1 MRLGVTDRKILKIA
15 VPAIVSNITVPLL
28 GLVDVAIAGHLGAAS
43 YIGAV
48 AVGGLL
54 FNIMYWLFGFLRM
67 GTSGMTSQ
75 AYGRRD
81 FAETTL
87 MLARSVVTGLAIAV
101 ALLLLQYPVSA
112 AAFAVIAPPAEV
124 KSLAETYFNVCI
136 WGAPA
141 VLSLYA
147 FTGWFIG
154 MQNAHY
160 PMYIA
165 IAQNVVNIAASL
177 LFVYVAGMK
186 IEGIALGT
194 LIAQYAG
201 AVMAVLLWRN
211 GYRDVCLTVGV
222 RSVFD
227 REKIVR
233 FFKINRDIFFR
244 TLCLIAVTVFFTS
257 KGAGEG
263 DVILAVNTLLM
274 QLFTIFSYVMDGFA
288 YAGEAMSGR
297 LIGASDSEGLRRMV
311 KRLFVWG
318 VWIAALFTLL
328 YAAGGEHFLHLLTDD
343 EDVIAASDVYFYW
356 TVAIPF
362 CGFAAFLWDGIFV
375 GATASRQMM
384 TAMMIATVA
393 FFAVYLSLRHVWGN
407 HALWFAFIIY
417 LSVRGAAEYLLW
429 RRLPLPVSRS

>member
-101 ALLLLQYPVSA
+101 ALLLLQYPVSV

-124 KSLAETYFNVCI
+124 ELLAEAYFNVCI

-141 VLSLYA
+141 VLSIYA

-177 LFVYVAGMK
+177 LFVYAADMK

-211 GYRDVCLTVGV
+211 GYRDVCLKVDVG
-222 RSVFD
+222 SVFD
-227 REKIVR
+227 RERIVR

-297 LIGASDSEGLRRMV
+297 FIGASDSEGLRRMV

-384 TAMMIATVA
+384 TAMMIATAA

>member
-75 AYGRRD
+75 AYGCRD
-81 FAETTL
+81 FTETTL

-154 MQNAHY
+154 V
-160 PMYIA
+160 
-165 IAQNVVNIAASL
+165 QNVVNIAASL

-211 GYRDVCLTVGV
+211 GYRNVCLTVGV

-384 TAMMIATVA
+384 TAMMIATAA